1 MGKLEGKVAVITGGI
16 SGIGRSTAERFLAEG
31 ARVVVSDVNADRGIS
46 VQEEFRS
53 RGADLE
59 FISTD
64 VASESSQ
71 SELFEQVVD
80 RYQSLDIVVAAAGI
94 SSANYVSGEVRPVG
108 EDPEE
113 NFLIN
118 RPLSDW
124 QRVIDVNLTGVA
136 ITDKL
141 AANHMLRLDRA
152 GCIVNIASIA
162 AHVPLAGAAD
172 YCVSKSGVVMLT
184 KVFATELAST
194 KVRVNAVG
202 PGFIET
208 PMTASIRQSPEW
220 QAMVMQLTPMQRF
233 GQPNEIANAVLF
245 LACEESSYFTGQ
257 TLFPNGGMNV
267 S

>member
-31 ARVVVSDVNADRGIS
+31 ARVVVSDVNADRGSS
-46 VQEEFRS
+46 VQEEFTS

-59 FISTD
+59 FISVD

-141 AANHMLRLDRA
+141 AANHMLRLDR
-152 GCIVNIASIA
+152 GCLLYTSD
-162 AHVPLAGAAD
+162 AAD
-172 YCVSKSGVVMLT
+172 
-184 KVFATELAST
+184 E
-194 KVRVNAVG
+194 
-202 PGFIET
+202 
-208 PMTASIRQSPEW
+208 
-220 QAMVMQLTPMQRF
+220 
-233 GQPNEIANAVLF
+233 
-245 LACEESSYFTGQ
+245 
-257 TLFPNGGMNV
+257 
-267 S
+267 

>member
-31 ARVVVSDVNADRGIS
+31 ARVVVSDVNADRGSS
-46 VQEEFRS
+46 VQEEFKS

-59 FISTD
+59 FISAD

-141 AANHMLRLDRA
+141 AANHMLRLDRG

-162 AHVPLAGAAD
+162 SHVPLAGAAD
-172 YCVSKSGVVMLT
+172 YCVSESGVVMLT